1 MDLSELELSSEKE
14 AEIDLSGVEWDVD
27 GLNEAEPEKE
37 SAEESTVHHR
47 RRFFKH
53 YN

>member
-27 GLNEAEPEKE
+27 GLNDPETAKE
-37 SAEESTVHHR
+37 SGEAQTGHHR
-47 RRFFKH
+47 RHKKWF
-53 YN
+53 